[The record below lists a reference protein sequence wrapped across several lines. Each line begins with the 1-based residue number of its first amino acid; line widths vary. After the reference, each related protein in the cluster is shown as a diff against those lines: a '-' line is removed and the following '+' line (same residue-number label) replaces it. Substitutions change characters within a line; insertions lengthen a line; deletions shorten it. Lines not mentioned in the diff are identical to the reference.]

1 MIKVAII
8 DDDRDSIALL
18 QDALSGHSDVEITTV
33 ATDLVSGASMMR
45 KDMPDLLFLDIE
57 FPDENGVEWL
67 EKSGLPGNLKVV
79 FYTSYRRYIHQA
91 MRIRI
96 FDFLL
101 KPLEKTDLD
110 LILGRFRLE
119 YNAMPYQ
126 NAPVCTTRDAST
138 GSLLSITTIT
148 NDKMIM
154 PPSCILYF
162 RYDSERKLWEVVT
175 TACKRYILK
184 RHTTAESILN
194 YGDKFVRTH
203 KVFIINLDYL
213 GMISGSDCILLPPY
227 DTINEIK
234 ISKNYR
240 RPLLDRFYD
249 L

>member
-8 DDDRDSIALL
+8 DDDRDSIELL
-18 QDALSGHSDVEITTV
+18 QQALSQRPDVELTTI
-33 ATDLVSGASMMR
+33 ATDLASGTAMMT
-45 KDMPDLLFLDIE
+45 KNTPDLLFLDIE
-57 FPDENGVEWL
+57 FPDSNGIDWL
-67 EKSGLPGNLKVV
+67 EQAGLPYNMKVV

-101 KPLEKTDLD
+101 KPVEKSDLD
-110 LILGRFRLE
+110 LILNRYQLE
-119 YNAMPYQ
+119 HNALPYQ
-126 NAPVCTTRDAST
+126 SAPACAPRDLNAGT
-138 GSLLSITTIT
+138 LLSITTIT
-148 NDKMIM
+148 NDKVIM
-154 PPSCILYF
+154 PPSGILYF

-175 TACKRYILK
+175 TSCKRYILK

-213 GMISGSDCILLPPY
+213 GMISGSNCILLPPF
-227 DTINEIK
+227 DNINEIK